1 MTEVV
6 ARFASIRP
14 DQARVVRQYSPDL
27 HHRGPAVHAGAA
39 GRTGMKVMFCDDR
52 ELFVDAIASVLR
64 DRGHEVGTTCDPDE
78 LAGRVAADAPDVCV
92 LESTVAG
99 LNGTAVAAGVR
110 ERCPDAVIVML
121 TGDVTTDVWAAY
133 DAELVNGV
141 VSKSQGL
148 EQLERAL
155 VRAAAGERVLEGCTR
170 PYKQTQPRSPVE
182 PLTNRE
188 LEVLRCIVDGDS
200 TEAMSESLGVSR
212 NTVRTHVQHLLRKL
226 GVHERSKA
234 VRLALDLGL
243 VEQPGGA
250 ARVG

>member
-6 ARFASIRP
+6 DRAFGIRLDPPGGVGQLCHDLPQQRVRPGAP
-14 DQARVVRQYSPDL
+14 DGTRMRVML
-27 HHRGPAVHAGAA
+27 
-39 GRTGMKVMFCDDR
+39 CDDR

-64 DRGHEVGTTCDPDE
+64 DRGHEVRATCDPDE
-78 LAGRVAADAPDVCV
+78 LAALVAVDAPDVCV

-99 LNGTAVAAGVR
+99 LNGTAVAAGIR
-110 ERCPDAVIVML
+110 ERYPEAVIVML

-133 DAELVNGV
+133 DDKLINGV

-148 EQLERAL
+148 EQLEQAL
-155 VRAAAGERVLEGCTR
+155 VRAAAGERVLEGCSRPLTR
-170 PYKQTQPRSPVE
+170 TSPRPPVE

-188 LEVLRCIVDGDS
+188 LEVLQRIVQGDS
-200 TEAMSESLGVSR
+200 TETMSKALGVSR

-226 GVHERSKA
+226 GVHERNKA
-234 VRLALDLGL
+234 VRVALDLGL
-243 VEQPGGA
+243 VEQPGTS